1 MPSKSASPF
10 SERRLISSMSY
21 PRRAYSRLAPLA
33 LALVA
38 CTSGAQRSPGQA
50 NGGHGGV
57 GTTNGGASGSDASST
72 GGAGTG
78 TGGDGGN
85 GGSGGTTPT
94 SGAGGASSDAGPGDA
109 TGSGGAPD
117 AANDAPADSGTP
129 GCAGLLCEDF
139 ESGKIDPG
147 KWDTVMSGSTVTV
160 QQQVVAHGKYAMH
173 VHGASGASD
182 WAQLVA
188 KNVPPEL
195 KGTTTF
201 GRVYF
206 YITPK
211 PLTSGHTE
219 MIFAG
224 NTGTGAA
231 NGPAPFP
238 KLRYME
244 VSNING
250 GWQLSFD
257 LLDVSPLVEEVA
269 YPKGQVPTTAWVCLE
284 WEFQDSPDHITMWN
298 DGTQIGIFDNTDVA
312 YAAPGPVPKPGTP
325 LYNGKSSDIVG
336 GYDTFGFGF
345 HDWHPQQP
353 FDLYYDD
360 LVLSTTRVG
369 CLK

>member
-1 MPSKSASPF
+1 MLC
-10 SERRLISSMSY
+10 RRDA
-21 PRRAYSRLAPLA
+21 RSRLAPLA

-38 CTSGAQRSPGQA
+38 CTGSAQHSSGYADA
-50 NGGHGGV
+50 GHDVAGATNAGV
-57 GTTNGGASGSDASST
+57 GGSDAPSTGAAGAGPGDIGGNGGAPLA
-72 GGAGTG
+72 
-78 TGGDGGN
+78 
-85 GGSGGTTPT
+85 GGSGGTL
-94 SGAGGASSDAGPGDA
+94 SDAGLGDA
-109 TGSGGAPD
+109 PDSGGALD
-117 AANDAPADSGTP
+117 AANDAPRESGTP
-129 GCAGLLCEDF
+129 DCAGLICEDF

-147 KWDTVMSGSTVTV
+147 KWDTVISGSTLAV
-160 QQQVVAHGKYAMH
+160 QQQVVAHGKYAMQ
-173 VHGASGASD
+173 VHGAAGPSD

-188 KNVPPEL
+188 KNVPPAL

-224 NTGTGAA
+224 NTGTGTA
-231 NGPAPFP
+231 NGPAPFS

-257 LLDVSPLVEEVA
+257 LLDVGPLVEEVA
-269 YPKGQVPTTAWVCLE
+269 YPKGQVPTTVWVCLE
-284 WEFQDSPDHITMWN
+284 WEFQDTPDHITMWT
-298 DGTQIGIFDNTDVA
+298 DGTQIGVFDDTDVA
-312 YAAPGPVPKPGTP
+312 YASPGPIPQPGAP

-336 GYDTFGFGF
+336 GFDTFGFGF
-345 HDWHPQQP
+345 HDWHPQKA

>member
-1 MPSKSASPF
+1 MY
-10 SERRLISSMSY
+10 Y
-21 PRRAYSRLAPLA
+21 PHHSRTRLAPLA

-38 CTSGAQRSPGQA
+38 CTGGAQRSSGQA
-50 NGGHGGV
+50 DGGLDGA
-57 GTTNGGASGSDASST
+57 GTTNACASGSDAFST
-72 GGAGTG
+72 GAGGTG
-78 TGGDGGN
+78 PGGN
-85 GGSGGTTPT
+85 GGNGGTALT
-94 SGAGGASSDAGPGDA
+94 SGAGGTSDDAGPGDA
-109 TGSGGAPD
+109 TGSAGAPD
-117 AANDAPADSGTP
+117 GANDPPADSGTP

-147 KWDTVMSGSTVTV
+147 KWDTQISGGTMTV
-160 QQQVVAHGKYAMH
+160 QQQIVAHGKYAMQ
-173 VHGASGASD
+173 VHGASGPSD

-224 NTGTGAA
+224 NMGTGTA

-257 LLDVSPLVEEVA
+257 LLDVGPLVEEVA
-269 YPKGQVPTTAWVCLE
+269 YPKGQVPTTLWVCLE
-284 WEFQDSPDHITMWN
+284 WEFQDSPDHITMWT
-298 DGTQIGIFDNTDVA
+298 DGTQIGVFDNTDVA
-312 YAAPGPVPKPGTP
+312 YASPGPIPKPGTP
-325 LYNGKSSDIVG
+325 LYNGKGSDIVG
-336 GYDTFGFGF
+336 GFDTFGFGF
-345 HDWHPQQP
+345 HDWHPQKP